1 MTIGEKIKYCR
12 KNRLGLSQ
20 AQLAQKTGI
29 NITTIKL
36 YESNKMIP
44 SQSQAQKLADIFGVD
59 IEVFT
64 EPISNWMFKL
74 ETYGD
79 LTKLI
84 MISRKNQIIFINGT
98 RMEDGKLDA
107 NTVTFSVSSQI
118 GKSFQSTKCDC
129 SADEINFSIKN
140 KAVLDNILKWESLY
154 TKYEDLSEKY
164 KNDENAN
171 SILKVIQDNLDLIE
185 LEMQFN
191 SLLLERIDGRIA
203 VKVNPDYGNEEILIQ
218 NREKAIAKVLKSQK
232 SQAKKSRQKKD
243 DNK

>member
-1 MTIGEKIKYCR
+1 MTVGEKIKFCR
-12 KNRLGLSQ
+12 CRSQISQ
-20 AQLAQKTGI
+20 AKLAELSGI
-29 NITTIKL
+29 SLVSIKR
-36 YESNKMIP
+36 YETNKMIP
-44 SQSQAQKLADIFGVD
+44 SQSQAQKLANIFGVD

-64 EPISNWMFKL
+64 EPISNWTFKL

-118 GKSFQSTKCDC
+118 GKSFQSTECDC

-140 KAVLDNILKWESLY
+140 KAVLDNILRWESLY

-191 SLLLERIDGRIA
+191 SLLLER
-203 VKVNPDYGNEEILIQ
+203 L
-218 NREKAIAKVLKSQK
+218 
-232 SQAKKSRQKKD
+232 
-243 DNK
+243 

>member
-12 KNRLGLSQ
+12 CRCQISQ
-20 AQLAQKTGI
+20 AQLAELSDI
-29 NITTIKL
+29 SLVSIKR
-36 YESNKMIP
+36 YETNKMIP

-59 IEVFT
+59 IGVFT
-64 EPISNWMFKL
+64 DPISSWMFKL

-84 MISRKNQIIFINGT
+84 MISRKNQIILINGT

-107 NTVTFSVSSQI
+107 NTVTFSVNSQI
-118 GKSFQSTKCDC
+118 GKCFQSTKCDC
-129 SADEINFSIKN
+129 SADEIQFSIKN

-154 TKYEDLSEKY
+154 TKFEDLSEKY

-185 LEMQFN
+185 LEMEYN
-191 SLLLERIDGRIA
+191 ASLLEDL
-203 VKVNPDYGNEEILIQ
+203 
-218 NREKAIAKVLKSQK
+218 
-232 SQAKKSRQKKD
+232 
-243 DNK
+243 